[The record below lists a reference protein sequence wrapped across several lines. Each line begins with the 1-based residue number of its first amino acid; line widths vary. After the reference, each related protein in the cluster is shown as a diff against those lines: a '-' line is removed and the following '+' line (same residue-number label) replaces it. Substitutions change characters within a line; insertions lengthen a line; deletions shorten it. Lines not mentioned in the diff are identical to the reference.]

1 MKISIITVTF
11 NSVQYLKNCIE
22 SVLNQEYR
30 NLEYIIIDGKSTDGT
45 VEIIENFGNRIEQ
58 FISEPDYGIYDAMN
72 KGINLATSDVIGIL
86 NSDDVYQDT
95 QVLSDVMACFE
106 NDPELDI
113 LYGNLVYVKS
123 DDLNKV
129 VRKWKS
135 CPSYTN
141 FFENGNVPPHP
152 TLFVRSQVYQIAG
165 LFDLEYKLAADYEFM
180 LRIFKKHNFKSY
192 YLNRSMVKMR
202 LGGATNKNYK
212 NIISGNK
219 EILLSWKKNGLN
231 IPFRLIPL
239 KIIKRLN
246 QFI

>member
-11 NSVQYLKNCIE
+11 NSEQYLKNCIE

-30 NLEYIIIDGKSTDGT
+30 NLEYIVIDGKSTDRT
-45 VEIIENFGNRIEQ
+45 PQIIEYFGNRIEQ

-72 KGINLATSDVIGIL
+72 KGINLATSGIIGIL

-106 NDPELDI
+106 KDPELDI

-123 DDLNKV
+123 NDINTV
-129 VRKWKS
+129 VRKWKT
-135 CPSYTN
+135 CQFYNN

-152 TLFVRSQVYQIAG
+152 SLFVRSHVYQIAG
-165 LFDLEYKLAADYEFM
+165 LFDLKYKLAADYEFM
-180 LRIFKKHNFKSY
+180 LRIFKKHNFKFQ
-192 YLNRSMVKMR
+192 YLDRIMVKMR

-212 NIISGNK
+212 NIISGNM
-219 EILLSWKKNGLN
+219 EILHSWKKNGLN

-239 KIIKRLN
+239 KIIKRLI
-246 QFI
+246 QYI

>member
-1 MKISIITVTF
+1 
-11 NSVQYLKNCIE
+11 
-22 SVLNQEYR
+22 
-30 NLEYIIIDGKSTDGT
+30 
-45 VEIIENFGNRIEQ
+45 
-58 FISEPDYGIYDAMN
+58 
-72 KGINLATSDVIGIL
+72 
-86 NSDDVYQDT
+86 
-95 QVLSDVMACFE
+95 MACFE